1 MDADAGPPRN
11 RDDAQLIATTRV
23 KTAFAF
29 AIDRLEATV
38 FPRMALSFFT
48 KDKKALQARCRDDYA
63 TKMRLKYD
71 PYYHAMSSQQ
81 GTTVTLDGREM
92 IMLSSNDYLGLS
104 FHPKVIEAGR
114 AAMLKWGTST
124 TGART
129 SNGSRAFH
137 VELEEKLAAFLGREA
152 CHVSVAGYLACMS
165 SVASF
170 AQKGDVILADKNLH
184 SCLWDGIRLSMA
196 TVERFS
202 HNSPDDLRE
211 VLAAV
216 SPEAPKMMVVEG
228 VYSMEGHIA
237 RLPELMEIAEE
248 ANCFTVLDDAHG
260 FGVLGRQGRG
270 TADHFGLNDKV
281 DILCGSMSKSLAS
294 TGGFVAGSKE
304 TIDYL
309 RTHSRQT
316 IFSAALSPSQTAC
329 AQASLEVMQ
338 TEPQHLEQLWSNTRK
353 YRAMLKSLGLDT
365 WESETPA
372 VPIVLG
378 SKERV
383 YPFWKALM
391 EKGVFTVMSIAP
403 AVPAGKDLI
412 RTAISAMHTDAQLE
426 RIADAMA
433 YAVKKM

>member
-1 MDADAGPPRN
+1 
-11 RDDAQLIATTRV
+11 
-23 KTAFAF
+23 
-29 AIDRLEATV
+29 
-38 FPRMALSFFT
+38 MALSFFA
-48 KDKKALQARCRDDYA
+48 KNKKALLARCRDDYA
-63 TKMRLKYD
+63 TKMRLKYA
-71 PYYHAMSSQQ
+71 PYYHAMEAQK
-81 GTTVTLDGREM
+81 GTTVRLHGKET

-129 SNGSRAFH
+129 SNGSRAYH
-137 VELEEKLAAFLGREA
+137 VELEEKLASFLGREA
-152 CHVSVAGYLACMS
+152 CHIHVAGYLSCLS

-170 AQKGDVILADKNLH
+170 AQKGDVVLADKNIH

-202 HNSPDDLRE
+202 HNSPDDLRD
-211 VLAAV
+211 VLSAV
-216 SPEAPKMMVVEG
+216 NQDVTKMLVIEG

-237 RLPELMEIAEE
+237 RLPELAEIAEE
-248 ANCFTVLDDAHG
+248 NGCFTVLDDAHG

-270 TADHFGLNDKV
+270 TVDHFGLNDKV
-281 DILCGSMSKSLAS
+281 DVICGSLSKSLAS
-294 TGGFVAGSKE
+294 TGGFVAASTE
-304 TIDYL
+304 IIEYL
-309 RTHSRQT
+309 RTHSKQT
-316 IFSAALSPSQTAC
+316 IFSAAISPSQAAC
-329 AQASLEVMQ
+329 AQASLELMQ
-338 TEPQHLEQLWSNTRK
+338 AEPEHLERLWANTRK

-365 WESETPA
+365 LESETPA

-383 YPFWKALM
+383 YPFWKTLLD
-391 EKGVFTVMSIAP
+391 KGVFTVMSIAP

-412 RTAISAMHTDAQLE
+412 RTAISAMHTEEQLE
-426 RIADAMA
+426 KIADAMA

>member
-1 MDADAGPPRN
+1 
-11 RDDAQLIATTRV
+11 
-23 KTAFAF
+23 
-29 AIDRLEATV
+29 
-38 FPRMALSFFT
+38 MALSFFT
-48 KDKKALQARCRDDYA
+48 KNKKALLARCRDDYS
-63 TKMRLKYD
+63 TKMRLKYA
-71 PYYHAMSSQQ
+71 PWYHAMESQN
-81 GTTVTLDGREM
+81 GTNVKLDGRDM

-124 TGART
+124 TGARM
-129 SNGSRAFH
+129 SNGSRGYH
-137 VELEEKLAAFLGREA
+137 IELEEKLAEFLGREA
-152 CHVSVAGYLACMS
+152 CHISVAGYISCMS

-170 AQKGDVILADKNLH
+170 AQKGDVILADKNIH

-211 VLAAV
+211 VMAAV
-216 SPEAPKMMVVEG
+216 SPDAKKMMVIEG

-237 RLPELMEIAEE
+237 RLPELAEIAEE
-248 ANCFTVLDDAHG
+248 HGCFTVVDDAHG

-270 TADHFGLNDKV
+270 TVDHFGLNDKV
-281 DILCGSMSKSLAS
+281 DVLCGSLSKSLAS
-294 TGGFVAGSKE
+294 TGGFVAASTE
-304 TIDYL
+304 VIEYL
-309 RTHSRQT
+309 RTHSKQT
-316 IFSAALSPSQTAC
+316 IFSAAISPSQAAC
-329 AQASLEVMQ
+329 AKASLEIMQ
-338 TEPQHLEQLWSNTRK
+338 SEPEHHEKLWANTKK

-383 YPFWKALM
+383 YPFWKALLD
-391 EKGVFTVMSIAP
+391 KGVFTVMSIAP

-412 RTAISAMHTDAQLE
+412 RTAISAQHTDGQLE
-426 RIADAMA
+426 QIAYAMA

>member
-1 MDADAGPPRN
+1 
-11 RDDAQLIATTRV
+11 
-23 KTAFAF
+23 
-29 AIDRLEATV
+29 
-38 FPRMALSFFT
+38 MALSFFT
-48 KDKKALQARCRDDYA
+48 KNKKALLARCRDDYS
-63 TKMRLKYD
+63 TKMRLKYA
-71 PYYHAMSSQQ
+71 PWYHAMESQN
-81 GTTVTLDGREM
+81 GTNVKLDGRDM

-124 TGART
+124 TGARM
-129 SNGSRAFH
+129 SNGSRGYH
-137 VELEEKLAAFLGREA
+137 IELEEKLAEFLGREA
-152 CHVSVAGYLACMS
+152 CHISVAGYISCMS

-170 AQKGDVILADKNLH
+170 AQKGDVILADKNIH

-211 VLAAV
+211 VMAAV
-216 SPEAPKMMVVEG
+216 SPDATKMMVIEG

-237 RLPELMEIAEE
+237 RLPELAEIAEE
-248 ANCFTVLDDAHG
+248 HGCFTVVDDAHG

-270 TADHFGLNDKV
+270 TVDHFGLNDKV
-281 DILCGSMSKSLAS
+281 DVLCGSLSKSLAS
-294 TGGFVAGSKE
+294 TGGFVAASTE
-304 TIDYL
+304 VIEYL
-309 RTHSRQT
+309 RTHSKQT
-316 IFSAALSPSQTAC
+316 IFSAAISPSQAAC
-329 AQASLEVMQ
+329 AKASLEIMQ
-338 TEPQHLEQLWSNTRK
+338 SEPEHHEKLWANTKK

-383 YPFWKALM
+383 YPFWKALLD
-391 EKGVFTVMSIAP
+391 KGVFTVMSIAP

-412 RTAISAMHTDAQLE
+412 RTAISAQHTDGQLE
-426 RIADAMA
+426 QIAYAMA